1 MPSPCSLDLT
11 RLLSYSTLLMVRH
24 AIQCTRSCKNRIIIF
39 NCRAHQSLNDFATS
53 TGSWHVR
60 SRRKTSCTSISEQ
73 VLIYTISLYSR
84 SRSVC
89 RASLLRRIDVKREM
103 PGSTSYLYTT
113 FLFAQRTHEGR
124 RLSHYFAVRAHH
136 PDMGCKQ
143 LTRLCFLPL
152 KRNTSDTNLGPLEKC
167 IIALTPHSVSS
178 ELRPRLLP
186 R

>member
-1 MPSPCSLDLT
+1 
-11 RLLSYSTLLMVRH
+11 MVRH